1 MQINK
6 KRSQKIMGG
15 NKDKKKKEKKKK
27 PVPQPKKK
35 VQNK

>member
-6 KRSQKIMGG
+6 KRSQKIMDG
-15 NKDKKKKEKKKK
+15 NKDKKKIEKKKK